1 MPAMPHM
8 TKFLA
13 DQMLSATLTWVML
26 RSNPPVR
33 MRARLPLPQALSLY
47 DLFAALVSKMGIEF
61 SRGNLRRPPNSRPAL
76 SYHRALHRAQRVD
89 QSIDISHVYPTIP
102 VGRQRAAGHKM
113 NIRVLAAHK
122 QYSFPRLDTGKNL

>member
-33 MRARLPLPQALSLY
+33 MRARLRYRRPSLY

-61 SRGNLRRPPNSRPAL
+61 SRGNLRRPPNARLAL

-113 NIRVLAAHK
+113 NIGVLAAHK